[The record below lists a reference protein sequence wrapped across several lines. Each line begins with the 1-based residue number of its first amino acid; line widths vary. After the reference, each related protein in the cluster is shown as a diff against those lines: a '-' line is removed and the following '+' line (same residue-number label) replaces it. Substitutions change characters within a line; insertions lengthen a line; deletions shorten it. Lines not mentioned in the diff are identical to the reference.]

1 MILRKSSTY
10 LCAES
15 PWYTAVQ
22 ICIQYINFA
31 QSYLTPY
38 DSFIFYNA
46 IGQHEN
52 YFYNPVAVAKQ
63 IVNGTNYRFITI
75 AEPKREEL
83 PTRFAVV
90 DIYKPLNGEAYATKI
105 NFL

>member
-1 MILRKSSTY
+1 MPGGWTY
-10 LCAES
+10 
-15 PWYTAVQ
+15 
-22 ICIQYINFA
+22 

-52 YFYNPVAVAKQ
+52 YFYNPGAVAKQ

-75 AEPKREEL
+75 AEPKRDEL